1 MPKVLIVE
9 DDDSMVAALR
19 DGFEYEGYTVSL
31 ARDGAAGL
39 RLATAEA
46 PEIILLDVM
55 LPKMSGLEVCR
66 EIRKAGNNVPI
77 IMLTARGQE
86 IDKVLGLK
94 LGADDYVTKPFGFL
108 ELMAR
113 VEAVIRRATGRTARV
128 DAFEFGAVKADFKRG
143 EVRRDGRLLE
153 LSARE
158 LRLLQY
164 FIERRG
170 EVVSREQLLDAVW
183 DYDSAPLT
191 RTVDMHVAKLRK
203 KIEERPAQPR
213 FLVTVHGQGYKF
225 NG

>member
-1 MPKVLIVE
+1 
-9 DDDSMVAALR
+9 MVAALR

-39 RLATAEA
+39 RLTTAEA
-46 PEIILLDVM
+46 PEIILLVVM

-113 VEAVIRRATGRTARV
+113 VEAILRRRTGPRAALETYR
-128 DAFEFGAVKADFKRG
+128 FG
-143 EVRRDGRLLE
+143 EVEVDFHKGEARKKGKPLD
-153 LSARE
+153 LSPRE
-158 LRLLQY
+158 LRLLEY
-164 FIERRG
+164 FIRHRG
-170 EVVSREQLLDAVW
+170 EVVAREAL
-183 DYDSAPLT
+183 
-191 RTVDMHVAKLRK
+191 
-203 KIEERPAQPR
+203 
-213 FLVTVHGQGYKF
+213 
-225 NG
+225 

>member
-19 DGFEYEGYTVSL
+19 DGFEYEGYTVAL
-31 ARDGAAGL
+31 ARDGSAGL
-39 RLATAEA
+39 RLAVEA
-46 PEIILLDVM
+46 RPDVIILDVM
-55 LPKMSGLEVCR
+55 LPKMSGLDVCR
-66 EIRKAGNNVPI
+66 EVRKEGHTVPI

-128 DAFEFGAVKADFKRG
+128 DAFEFGAVKADFKHG

>member
-1 MPKVLIVE
+1 
-9 DDDSMVAALR
+9 
-19 DGFEYEGYTVSL
+19 
-31 ARDGAAGL
+31 
-39 RLATAEA
+39 
-46 PEIILLDVM
+46 
-55 LPKMSGLEVCR
+55 
-66 EIRKAGNNVPI
+66 
-77 IMLTARGQE
+77 
-86 IDKVLGLK
+86 
-94 LGADDYVTKPFGFL
+94 
-108 ELMAR
+108 MAR

-143 EVRRDGRLLE
+143 EVRRDGCLLE

>member
-9 DDDSMVAALR
+9 DDDSMLAALR
-19 DGFEYEGYTVSL
+19 DGFEYEGYTVAL
-31 ARDGAAGL
+31 ARDGSAGL
-39 RLATAEA
+39 RLAVEA
-46 PEIILLDVM
+46 RPDVIILDVM
-55 LPKMSGLEVCR
+55 LPKMSGLDVCR
-66 EIRKAGNNVPI
+66 EVRKEGNTVPI

-183 DYDSAPLT
+183 DYDSVPLT